1 MTALLWVLAA
11 VMVVVG
17 LVGIVMP
24 ALPGHMLILAGLA
37 LAAWADGFTHVSGW
51 TLGIIA
57 VVAIASFGIDFVSAA
72 VSTRKLGASPRAMIG
87 AGLGTLG
94 GFFLGLPGLI
104 IGPFVGAVIGELTA
118 TKDLRQAGRAG
129 VAATI
134 GFAIGTAVKVAFA
147 FVMIAIFAAAFLF

>member
-1 MTALLWVLAA
+1 MTALLWLLAV

-37 LAAWADGFTHVSGW
+37 LAAWADGFTHVSAW

-57 VVAIASFGIDFVSAA
+57 IVAIASFGIDFVSAA
-72 VSTRKLGASPRAMIG
+72 VSTRKLGASSRAMIG

-118 TKDLRQAGRAG
+118 TKNLRQAGRAG
-129 VAATI
+129 FAATI

-147 FVMIAIFAAAFLF
+147 FVMIAIFAAAFVL